1 MGGEEEGVRTMANGG
16 WIDTP
21 RYSICEGYSSHLV
34 TIPLHLYEHLYG
46 NLTGDLIDCLTMN
59 VTVSV
64 LETCLDKRR
73 QVNNE

>member
-21 RYSICEGYSSHLV
+21 RCSICERYSSRLV

-46 NLTGDLIDCLTMN
+46 NLTGDLTMN
-59 VTVSV
+59 VTISV
-64 LETCLDKRR
+64 PKMCLDKNKRM
-73 QVNNE
+73 NNE